1 MLSLSSLY
9 ASSCYTYI
17 IFVYGWVYAARFLNK
32 YAVPKRLI
40 GVYSTNNCGICVIDI
55 RYIIKCNFNKLLKKK
70 FMTETTCFFFAE
82 KDNMLI
88 NSCFIKVMSSN
99 EKIIES
105 RLISKF

>member
-17 IFVYGWVYAARFLNK
+17 IFVYGWVYAVRFLNK

-40 GVYSTNNCGICVIDI
+40 GVYSTNNCGICIIDI
-55 RYIIKCNFNKLLKKK
+55 RYIIKCNFNNSQ
-70 FMTETTCFFFAE
+70 EEIYERDNVFFFVE
-82 KDNMLI
+82 KNNIIM
-88 NSCFIKVMSSN
+88 NSCFIKVMNSN